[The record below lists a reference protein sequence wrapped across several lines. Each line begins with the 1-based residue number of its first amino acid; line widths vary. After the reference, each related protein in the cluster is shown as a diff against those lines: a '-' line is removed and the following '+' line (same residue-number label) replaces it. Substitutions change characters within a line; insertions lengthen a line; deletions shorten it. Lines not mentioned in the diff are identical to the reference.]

1 MDKVDLKAQRRDLYA
16 PPRGRFVDVEVPA
29 MRFLAVDGTGS
40 PVTSPRYAA
49 AVEALFT
56 ASYAAKFASK
66 RTHDRDYVVMPLEGL
81 WWADDMRTFDTREK
95 DLWSWRMLIRQ
106 PDWVTDEELD
116 DAVAAARAKGA
127 DVDGKLHIEQLEE
140 GRCLQTLHVGSY
152 DDEGPTLRHLHD
164 QLLPDE
170 GLRENGLHHEI
181 YLSDARRVTPDK
193 LRTILRQPVAANTAS

>member
-1 MDKVDLKAQRRDLYA
+1 
-16 PPRGRFVDVEVPA
+16 

-49 AVEALFT
+49 AVEAVFT
-56 ASYAAKFASK
+56 ASYVAKFASK
-66 RTHDRDYVVMPLEGL
+66 RTHGRDYVVMPLEGL
-81 WWADDMRTFDTREK
+81 WWAEDMRTFDTREK
-95 DLWSWRMLIRQ
+95 NAWSWRVLIRQ
-106 PDWVTDEELD
+106 PEWLTDADLD
-116 DAVAAARAKGA
+116 DAVATARAKGA
-127 DVDGKLHIEQLEE
+127 DADSKLHIEQLDE

-164 QLLPDE
+164 QLLPDQ

-181 YLSDARRVTPDK
+181 YLSDARRMAPDK